1 MFKQTTIAIALFSIS
16 VLNARQARQGS
27 DAGQA

>member
-1 MFKQTTIAIALFSIS
+1 VIAIALFSIS